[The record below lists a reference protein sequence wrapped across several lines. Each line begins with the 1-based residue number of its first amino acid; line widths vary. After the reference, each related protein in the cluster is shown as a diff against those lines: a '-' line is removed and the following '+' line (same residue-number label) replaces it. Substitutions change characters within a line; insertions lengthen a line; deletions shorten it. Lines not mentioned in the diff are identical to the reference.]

1 MTSFLSGVLGA
12 LAVVVLLCTGAIL
25 GWKAHA
31 FVWEHRAP
39 EAAPQHTPTAEEI
52 RRFKEDQEAFEAML
66 HYSPEMAYG
75 VTGNA
80 LQDAARK
87 ET

>member
-1 MTSFLSGVLGA
+1 MTSFLFGVLGA
-12 LAVVVLLCTGAIL
+12 FAVIVLLCTGAIL

-31 FVWEHRAP
+31 FVLEHRAP
-39 EAAPQHTPTAEEI
+39 EPAPQHTPTAEEL